1 MAQGQ
6 TIAAW
11 KRWIGFTAQPRG
23 QIVLADGAHVP
34 GNVTID
40 IPSLGVDWYVA
51 NLHKWAFAP
60 WSCGVLWVS
69 PAQRGHL
76 HAAVISW
83 GLDNGLAAEF
93 DLLLFES
100 FLPDLAGHRRIEPA
114 WVLGI
119 LDDFLGGVLAHRS
132 PGTTLVLCS
141 DHGNLEDTT
150 TKTHT
155 TNPVPLLAI
164 GPGAARFRQATA
176 ITDVAPAI
184 LGLLVEEAAGGTP

>member
-1 MAQGQ
+1 
-6 TIAAW
+6 
-11 KRWIGFTAQPRG
+11 
-23 QIVLADGAHVP
+23 
-34 GNVTID
+34 
-40 IPSLGVDWYVA
+40 
-51 NLHKWAFAP
+51 
-60 WSCGVLWVS
+60 
-69 PAQRGHL
+69 
-76 HAAVISW
+76 
-83 GLDNGLAAEF
+83 
-93 DLLLFES
+93 
-100 FLPDLAGHRRIEPA
+100 
-114 WVLGI
+114 VLGI